1 MAVAST
7 LSKASNTGT
16 TDHPVHPLGS
26 KARVLLSSVFGP
38 YAQDDEFGSAKINPM
53 ELYHNQ
59 VTRTQGPFS
68 LRMNHRSWGIMM
80 IQCNIFAP
88 TNLLDFP
95 TRERFI
101 EELKNNTY
109 DIVGISSILV
119 NILKTKEMCRLIRKY
134 QPQAKIVIGG
144 HIANLPD
151 LMDRIDADYAVLGE
165 GINWFRAYLGE
176 DTKQPFKH
184 PVVLSP
190 VNTRTMGVKVA
201 DAEGDAAAAVIPS
214 VGCPMGC
221 NFCSTSAMFGGK
233 GKSRTFYQTG
243 DELYEVLL
251 GLERTIKARSFFV
264 MDENFLINRT
274 RALRLLEL
282 MERDNKPWSFYL
294 FASANVL
301 RKYSMDELM
310 RLGVSWIWM
319 GLEGDSSEYGKLKG
333 IDTRELVRELQE
345 NGVRVLGSSII
356 GFENHTVDNVDA
368 AIDDAVRYNTAFHQF
383 MLYTP
388 LPGTPLHKDMSAK
401 GLVKPEAEVPLTEI
415 HGQLKFNFN
424 HPHIKNGEETDILT
438 RAFDR
443 DFEVNGPS
451 VARIARTTLNG
462 WQKHKNHADPRVR
475 ERVRWESRE
484 LATSWISVVSASAFY
499 YRDNKTLY
507 PLLKKLKDDIIKECG
522 LKARIVSVIGGRFML
537 YSLKKEMK
545 RIAAGA
551 THEPPTFYET
561 NDPNNTSVLLCRSV
575 SPEKYAKVAVS

>member
-1 MAVAST
+1 MALATT
-7 LSKASNTGT
+7 LSKKSETGASNE
-16 TDHPVHPLGS
+16 HPVHPLGS

-80 IQCNIFAP
+80 IQCNITAP
-88 TNLLDFP
+88 CNLLDFP

-101 EELKNNTY
+101 SELKDNTY

-119 NILKTKEMCRLIRKY
+119 NVLKVKEMCRLVRKH
-134 QPQAKIVIGG
+134 QPQATIVIGG
-144 HIANLPD
+144 HIANLTD
-151 LMDRIDADYAVLGE
+151 LTARVDADHVVQGE
-165 GINWFRAYLGE
+165 GINWFRAFLGE
-176 DTKQPFKH
+176 DTEQPFKH

-190 VNTRTMGVKVA
+190 VNTRTMGVKVS
-201 DAEGDAAAAVIPS
+201 DKEGEAAAAVIPS

-243 DELYEVLL
+243 DELFEVLV
-251 GLERTIKARSFFV
+251 GLERKIKARSFFV
-264 MDENFLINRT
+264 MDENFLINRG
-274 RALRLLEL
+274 RALKLLEL
-282 MERDNKPWSFYL
+282 MEKHNKSWSFYL

-301 RKYSMDELM
+301 RKYTMDELM
-310 RLGVSWIWM
+310 RIGVSWIWM
-319 GLEGDSSEYGKLKG
+319 GLEGDDSEYGKLKG
-333 IDTRELVRELQE
+333 IDTRELVAELQE

-356 GFENHTVDNVDA
+356 GFEDHTVDNIDA

-388 LPGTPLHKDMSAK
+388 LPGTPLHKDMTSK
-401 GLVKPEAEVPLTEI
+401 GLVKDESEVDLTKI
-415 HGQLKFNFN
+415 HGQLEFNFR
-424 HPHIKNGEETDILT
+424 HPHIKNGEETEILT

-451 VARIARTTLNG
+451 VARIARTTLSG
-462 WQKHKNHADPRVR
+462 WQKHKSHPDARVR
-475 ERVRWESRE
+475 ERFRWEARE
-484 LATSWISVVSASAFY
+484 LATSWISVVSASAIY
-499 YRDNKTLY
+499 YRDNEILY
-507 PLLKKLKDDIIKECG
+507 PKLKKLRDDIIKECG
-522 LKARIVSVIGGRFML
+522 LKARIVSIIGGRFMHH
-537 YSLKKEMK
+537 SLKKEIK
-545 RIAAGA
+545 RMAAGR

-561 NDPNNTSVLLCRSV
+561 NDPN
-575 SPEKYAKVAVS
+575 

>member
-1 MAVAST
+1 MSIAST
-7 LSKASNTGT
+7 LSKASDTST

-80 IQCNIFAP
+80 IQCNITAP
-88 TNLLDFP
+88 CNLLDFP

-101 EELKNNTY
+101 EELENNTY

-119 NILKTKEMCRLIRKY
+119 NILKTKEMCRLVRKY

-151 LMDRIDADYAVLGE
+151 LMNRVDADYAVLGE

-176 DTKQPFKH
+176 DTEQPFRH

-251 GLERTIKARSFFV
+251 GWEKTIKARSFFV

-274 RALRLLEL
+274 RALR
-282 MERDNKPWSFYL
+282 
-294 FASANVL
+294 
-301 RKYSMDELM
+301 
-310 RLGVSWIWM
+310 
-319 GLEGDSSEYGKLKG
+319 
-333 IDTRELVRELQE
+333 
-345 NGVRVLGSSII
+345 
-356 GFENHTVDNVDA
+356 
-368 AIDDAVRYNTAFHQF
+368 
-383 MLYTP
+383 
-388 LPGTPLHKDMSAK
+388 
-401 GLVKPEAEVPLTEI
+401 
-415 HGQLKFNFN
+415 
-424 HPHIKNGEETDILT
+424 
-438 RAFDR
+438 
-443 DFEVNGPS
+443 
-451 VARIARTTLNG
+451 
-462 WQKHKNHADPRVR
+462 
-475 ERVRWESRE
+475 
-484 LATSWISVVSASAFY
+484 
-499 YRDNKTLY
+499 
-507 PLLKKLKDDIIKECG
+507 
-522 LKARIVSVIGGRFML
+522 
-537 YSLKKEMK
+537 
-545 RIAAGA
+545 
-551 THEPPTFYET
+551 
-561 NDPNNTSVLLCRSV
+561 
-575 SPEKYAKVAVS
+575 